1 VKIEEVPFVN
11 QEEVDAKALAE
22 EERLLNEMEQMILD
36 EVPSSINKAID
47 EFAEYPKDPVPIKKK
62 KEVSNIRKI
71 SKGANTD
78 IRKLFRDA
86 ILTRKAPAPQ
96 IPVVPPD
103 EPKKPSFIERKFGA
117 VPVDPPKKEELPKGE
132 IPKEEPK
139 SVQSDDINPFQ
150 MNLNPPVQ
158 DYIIPDPIIKTRSKP
173 LPPVVMPP
181 RQTFWQRIMSIKIF
195 KKLNRKAKSKI
206 SSKRR
211 DISTGMTARQRI
223 KRYNSIHEGGYGA
236 PKDDESTKTS

>member
-1 VKIEEVPFVN
+1 VKIEEVPFVD
-11 QEEVDAKALAE
+11 QEEVDAAALAE
-22 EERLLNEMEQMILD
+22 EERILNEMEQMILD
-36 EVPSSINKAID
+36 EVPTSINKAID
-47 EFAEYPKDPVPIKKK
+47 EFAEYPKDPVPVKKK

-71 SKGANTD
+71 SKGAKTD

-86 ILTRKAPAPQ
+86 LLTRKTPTPPQ
-96 IPVVPPD
+96 IPVVPE
-103 EPKKPSFIERKFGA
+103 EPKKPSFIERKFGV
-117 VPVDPPKKEELPKGE
+117 VPKENPKKEEPKR
-132 IPKEEPK
+132 EEPPAPLPET
-139 SVQSDDINPFQ
+139 NPFQ
-150 MNLNPPVQ
+150 MDLNPPEQ
-158 DYIIPDPIIKTRSKP
+158 DIFLQEPIIKTRSKP

-195 KKLNRKAKSKI
+195 SKLNRRAKSKI

-236 PKDDESTKTS
+236 PKEDESTKTS